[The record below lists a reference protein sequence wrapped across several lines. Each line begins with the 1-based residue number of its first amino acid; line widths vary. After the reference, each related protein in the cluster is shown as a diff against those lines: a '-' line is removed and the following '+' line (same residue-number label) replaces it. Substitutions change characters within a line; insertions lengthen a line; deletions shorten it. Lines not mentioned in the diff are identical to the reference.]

1 MAYNLMHPPQM
12 GVYGVANIGG
22 NVQGHYGGAYY
33 DNGYTQCRVCG
44 SAYATRYGHVCPGP
58 LHTQRSGFTI
68 TLTSKET
75 TPMATATGKKPI
87 VLQRARVEGEFDT
100 QDAAIQEAS
109 RLAGKN
115 DDEYVVYVPVA
126 IVRPKKDVTVDLIPA
141 AS

>member
-1 MAYNLMHPPQM
+1 MWLLALGPSNIGSSIQGYHGGCYIQCQLCG
-12 GVYGVANIGG
+12 GVYLSG
-22 NVQGHYGGAYY
+22 
-33 DNGYTQCRVCG
+33 
-44 SAYATRYGHVCPGP
+44 YGHVCPGKP
-58 LHTQRSGFTI
+58 YLTA
-68 TLTSKET
+68 TLTPKET
-75 TPMATATGKKPI
+75 TPMTTATGKKPI

-109 RLAGKN
+109 RLAGKD

>member
-1 MAYNLMHPPQM
+1 MANNLI
-12 GVYGVANIGG
+12 IGADLRMYVCLQC
-22 NVQGHYGGAYY
+22 NVCGAYFPA
-33 DNGYTQCRVCG
+33 GYH
-44 SAYATRYGHVCPGP
+44 HVCPRTSYLTG
-58 LHTQRSGFTI
+58 
-68 TLTSKET
+68 TLTPKET
-75 TPMATATGKKPI
+75 KPMATATGKKPI